1 MSRYLPCPR
10 CGSRIVNRLQY
21 YDICACQ
28 IPTMIA
34 DEPASERE
42 KRWLNTATRLY
53 KKMRYVD
60 AVVLVEAILMDH
72 PTSKA
77 AQDLLWQLRESG

>member
-34 DEPASERE
+34 EEPASERE

-60 AVVLVEAILMDH
+60 ALVLVEAILMDR
-72 PTSKA
+72 PTSKV

>member
-1 MSRYLPCPR
+1 
-10 CGSRIVNRLQY
+10 
-21 YDICACQ
+21 
-28 IPTMIA
+28 MIA
-34 DEPASERE
+34 EEPASERE

-60 AVVLVEAILMDH
+60 ALVLVEAILMDR
-72 PTSKA
+72 PTSKV